1 MFKRFLGFL
10 RFPLADQLIVIK
22 AWLLLIWFDGLLRLL
37 PYERVQQFTLARTHR
52 SAPEDSLHV
61 ARRLHYL
68 IGIASRRFFQPMTC
82 LRRSLVLQFLLARRG
97 IKGEMQ
103 FGAKLEQGTLIA
115 HAWIELEGQPIG
127 ESLKHLNTLVRLQKG
142 GLHGR
147 HVWDRES

>member
-1 MFKRFLGFL
+1 MFKRLLGFL
-10 RFPLADQLIVIK
+10 RFPLADQLLVIK
-22 AWLLLIWFDGLLRLL
+22 AWLLLLWFDGLLRLL
-37 PYERVQQFTLARTHR
+37 PYERVQQFAQARSVR
-52 SAPEDSLHV
+52 SSPEDPLTA
-61 ARRLHYL
+61 ARRLHAL
-68 IGIASRRFFQPMTC
+68 IGIASKRFFQPMTC
-82 LRRSLVLQFLLARRG
+82 LRRSLVLQFLLSRRG

-127 ESLKHLNTLVRLQKG
+127 ESLSHLNTLARLQKG